1 MHGIALVLTFD
12 ISSLPSFIP
21 GVSEAGAS
29 WQPILRYV
37 AACALIA
44 VLFPILASKYLI
56 PLLPEGW
63 TPMLKT
69 DLGNATSP
77 TEDMREIQIG
87 ELGKAET
94 PLRPVGHA
102 RFNGKSFDVQT
113 RGEMINAGETVCVT
127 EIADGRI
134 WVEKSEN
141 LPVA

>member
-1 MHGIALVLTFD
+1 M
-12 ISSLPSFIP
+12 
-21 GVSEAGAS
+21 
-29 WQPILRYV
+29 

-44 VLFPILASKYLI
+44 VLVPILASKYLI

-113 RGEMINAGETVCVT
+113 RGDMINAGETVCVT